1 MSDCHTLSDC
11 NARYSDRVAS
21 VALSLATGIGPRLQA
36 SLLSR
41 FGSCRAVL
49 SQPKEM
55 LLQAEGIGEKTAN
68 AILDAQLLHQADE
81 MILQCSRLGVEIL
94 LHGEDAGYPR
104 RLREICDA
112 PQVMYRRGLLLPQDE
127 LAVAIVGSRRCSTY
141 GRRHAERLASQL
153 SRAGLTIVSG
163 LARGIDLAAH
173 QGALSAGGRT
183 LAVLPGGVTTV
194 YPPEHD
200 KLAQEISEQGAVLSE
215 MPLNQRILPGL
226 FPQRNRVISGLCLG
240 VIVIEAARNSGALY
254 TARHALEQGREV
266 LALPG
271 PVDSLASA
279 GCHELIRDG
288 VTLVRHADDVL
299 EALGPL
305 PGPANPAKNVTVHT
319 PRELN
324 LNAIESAVLNQIT
337 LDPVSIDEVLRT
349 TRAESS
355 QVLATLTVL
364 EVRRLIR
371 RLPGNFVI
379 RYS

>member
-1 MSDCHTLSDC
+1 MPIVPQVPSDAVDPEKL
-11 NARYSDRVAS
+11 AA
-21 VALSLATGIGPRLQA
+21 VALSLAPGVGPRLQ
-36 SLLSR
+36 
-41 FGSCRAVL
+41 SC
-49 SQPKEM
+49 
-55 LLQAEGIGEKTAN
+55 LLQRFQSCHAILNQTRDDLLQVDGIGEKTAD
-68 AILDAQLLHQADE
+68 AILASDLRARAAD
-81 MILQCSRLGVEIL
+81 MIRQCATEGVEIL
-94 LHGEDAGYPR
+94 LHGESGSYPQ

-112 PQVMYRRGLLLPQDE
+112 PRVLYQRGVLLPQDA

-141 GRRHAERLASQL
+141 GRRHAERLAAQL
-153 SRAGLTIVSG
+153 SRSGLTIVSG
-163 LARGIDLAAH
+163 LARGIDVAAH
-173 QGALSAGGRT
+173 QGALTAGGRS

-200 KLAQEISEQGAVLSE
+200 TLAREISEQGAVLSE

-226 FPQRNRVISGLCLG
+226 FPQRNRIISGLCLG

-254 TARHALEQGREV
+254 TARHAVEQGRDV
-266 LALPG
+266 FALPG

-299 EALGPL
+299 SALGPL
-305 PGPANPAKNVTVHT
+305 PSPASPSTSVTIHS

-324 LNAIESAVLNQIT
+324 LNAIESRVLNQIT
-337 LDPVSIDEVLRT
+337 LQPVPIDEVLRAMS
-349 TRAESS
+349 AESS

-364 EVRRLIR
+364 EVRRLVR
-371 RLPGNFVI
+371 RLPGNLVV

>member
-1 MSDCHTLSDC
+1 MPIVPQVPSDAVDPEKL
-11 NARYSDRVAS
+11 AA
-21 VALSLATGIGPRLQA
+21 VALSLAPGVGPRLQ
-36 SLLSR
+36 
-41 FGSCRAVL
+41 SC
-49 SQPKEM
+49 
-55 LLQAEGIGEKTAN
+55 LLQRFQSCHAILNQTRDELLQVDGIGEKTAD
-68 AILDAQLLHQADE
+68 AILASDLRARAAD
-81 MILQCSRLGVEIL
+81 MIRQCATEGVEIL
-94 LHGEDAGYPR
+94 LHGESGSYPQ

-112 PQVMYRRGLLLPQDE
+112 PRVLYQRGVLLPQDA

-141 GRRHAERLASQL
+141 GRRHAERLAAQL
-153 SRAGLTIVSG
+153 SRSGLTIVSG
-163 LARGIDLAAH
+163 LARGIDVAAH
-173 QGALSAGGRT
+173 QGALTAGGRT

-200 KLAQEISEQGAVLSE
+200 TLAREISEQGAVLSE

-226 FPQRNRVISGLCLG
+226 FPQRNRIISGLCLG

-254 TARHALEQGREV
+254 TARHAVEQGRDV
-266 LALPG
+266 FALPG

-299 EALGPL
+299 AALGPL
-305 PGPANPAKNVTVHT
+305 PSPASPSTSVTIHS

-324 LNAIESAVLNQIT
+324 LNAIESRVLNQIT
-337 LDPVSIDEVLRT
+337 LQPVPIDEVLRAMS
-349 TRAESS
+349 AESS

-364 EVRRLIR
+364 EVRRLVR
-371 RLPGNFVI
+371 RLPGNLVV